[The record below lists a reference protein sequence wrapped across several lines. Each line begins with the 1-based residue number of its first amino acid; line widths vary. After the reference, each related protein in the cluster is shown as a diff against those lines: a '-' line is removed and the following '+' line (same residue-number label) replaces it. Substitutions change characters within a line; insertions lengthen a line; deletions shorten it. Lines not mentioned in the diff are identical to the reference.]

1 MFASPGA
8 SAGARKDSDIKG
20 DFQQAPQSWQG
31 RVMWHGCVHTNTHC
45 IEKTRNFVTS
55 TRNINSHY
63 AVKCNFTKMKGG
75 KTPGAMEIQLG
86 PKQNVIIINSV
97 PSQLLRQTESC
108 GRATDPQTQEF
119 TNRTSLTWREEVL
132 SPSHKI
138 STLHPHK

>member
-20 DFQQAPQSWQG
+20 GFQQAPQSWQG
-31 RVMWHGCVHTNTHC
+31 RVMRHGCVHTNC

-55 TRNINSHY
+55 TRNINSRY

-86 PKQNVIIINSV
+86 PEQNVIIITSV
-97 PSQLLRQTESC
+97 PSQLLRQTESY
-108 GRATDPQTQEF
+108 GPQTQELGP
-119 TNRTSLTWREEVL
+119 LTWREEVL

-138 STLHPHK
+138 STLHQYK